1 MTVGKRLDALGAQ
14 AYTENE
20 RALSRIGGVPVS
32 ITIGSNVKDP
42 ERIRERRAQIVS
54 AAVRLFTEKGFHKT
68 TTREIAKAAGLSNG
82 ALYEYVES
90 KEDVLYLVCQ
100 HIHREMAKQLSTS
113 LSQHKT
119 GATRL
124 QHAIHSFFQVIHHM
138 QDEILLIY
146 QESKSL
152 PPSFLREVLR
162 EENHIA
168 EVFET
173 LLKDGVADHSLT
185 IRAEDVRLLAHDIVV
200 LGQMWAF
207 RRWGL
212 REGSFTQFADQQVNM
227 LMHACGASDAGSLTD

>member
-1 MTVGKRLDALGAQ
+1 VA
-14 AYTENE
+14 
-20 RALSRIGGVPVS
+20 

-42 ERIRERRAQIVS
+42 DRIRERRAQIVT
-54 AAVRLFTEKGFHKT
+54 AAVQLFAEKGFHKT

-100 HIHREMAKQLSTS
+100 HIHREMADKLS
-113 LSQHKT
+113 LSLSPHAT
-119 GATRL
+119 GAERL
-124 QHAIHSFFQVIHHM
+124 KHAILAFFQVISHM
-138 QDEILLIY
+138 QDDILLIY

-162 EENHIA
+162 EENQITQ
-168 EVFET
+168 VFEQ
-173 LLKDGVADHSLT
+173 LLTEGRQDASL
-185 IRAEDVRLLAHDIVV
+185 RLDVSAIPLLAQDIVV

-212 REGSFTQFADQQVNM
+212 REVEFARFAEQQLEM
-227 LMHACGASDAGSLTD
+227 LMHACGANAADTEVRTEFSRG